1 MFGRLAHRGH
11 DVTLLVSGWAGAPHR
26 TNLDGMDVHRVG
38 DRHTYLLEAGRYY
51 RRMLRAQRFDLVIE
65 DLNKVPLFSPYWSDP
80 PVVLLVH
87 HLFGT
92 TAFDEAPLPIAL
104 GTWLLERPIPRVY
117 RRAPVVAVSQS
128 TARDLVGRG
137 FRREA
142 ITVIPNG
149 VDLDFF
155 RPDPA
160 VRRFD
165 EPTILY
171 LGRIKRYKRVD
182 LVIRAA
188 SRLRDEGVPIHL
200 IIAGKGDAEADAQRL
215 VAELGLENSVTLPG
229 YVDEGEKLGLF
240 RKSWLHVLTSP
251 KEGWGISN
259 LEAAASGTA
268 TVASDSPGLRDSV
281 VDGETGFLVPHG
293 DVAALAAR
301 IRCVL
306 DDPALRDRLGT
317 AARRFALGFS
327 WDAAASRTDQYLR
340 TVLDRVGGAG
350 PGYSRTGGM
359 A

>member
-1 MFGRLAHRGH
+1 MFGRLAHGGH
-11 DVTLLVSGWAGAPHR
+11 DVTLLVSGWAGALRR
-26 TNLDGMDVHRVG
+26 TKLDGMDIHRVG
-38 DRHTYLLEAGRYY
+38 GRHTYLIDAARYY
-51 RRMLRAQRFDLVIE
+51 RRVLRGQGFDLVIE
-65 DLNKVPLFSPYWSDP
+65 DLNKVPLFSPYWSNR

-92 TAFDEAPLPIAL
+92 TAFAEAPLPIAL
-104 GTWLLERPIPRVY
+104 GTWLLERPISRVY

-128 TARDLVGRG
+128 TAHDLVGRG
-137 FRREA
+137 FRRDA

-155 RPDPA
+155 QPDPA
-160 VRRFD
+160 APRFD

-188 SRLRDEGVPIHL
+188 ARLRDDGVPVRL
-200 IIAGKGDAEADAQRL
+200 IIAGKGDAEDDARRL
-215 VAELGLENSVTLPG
+215 VAELGLENSVTLSG
-229 YVDEGEKLGLF
+229 YVDEREKLRLF
-240 RKSWLHVLTSP
+240 RKSWVHVLTSA

-293 DVAALAAR
+293 DVAAVAAR

-306 DDPALRDRLGT
+306 DDPVLRDRLGA

-327 WDAAASRTDQYLR
+327 WDIAANRTEQFLHA
-340 TVLDRVGGAG
+340 VLDHAD
-350 PGYSRTGGM
+350 
-359 A
+359 